1 VTLAVT
7 ERRKTM
13 KLKIEG
19 FIQKLQNN
27 QVGEELIESLY
38 HLSVDET
45 IQNLEQVQ
53 EVLHRSGNF
62 ELKYINNSLLIDNS
76 STSIEVLTLTA
87 PDEEIEII
95 SLKQLLVD
103 FAQEIFSLLN
113 SVWDKTTDKSLFS
126 FDEQTALVKLGKYL

>member
-1 VTLAVT
+1 M
-7 ERRKTM
+7 E
-13 KLKIEG
+13 LKIEG
-19 FIQKLQNN
+19 FIRKLQNN

-38 HLSVDET
+38 HLSVDES

-76 STSIEVLTLTA
+76 STSVEVLTLTA

-95 SLKQLLVD
+95 SLKQVLVD

>member
-1 VTLAVT
+1 MHI
-7 ERRKTM
+7 ER
-13 KLKIEG
+13 
-19 FIQKLQNN
+19 FVQKLQNN

-38 HLSVDET
+38 YLSVDES
-45 IQNLEQVQ
+45 IQNLEQVR

>member
-1 VTLAVT
+1 M
-7 ERRKTM
+7 E
-13 KLKIEG
+13 LKIGG
-19 FIQKLQNN
+19 FIRKLQNN
-27 QVGEELIESLY
+27 QVGEELIDSLY
-38 HLSVDET
+38 HLSVDES

-76 STSIEVLTLTA
+76 STSVEVLTLTA

-95 SLKQLLVD
+95 SLKQHLVD
-103 FAQEIFSLLN
+103 FAKEIFQLMN
-113 SVWDKTTDKSLFS
+113 SVWEKTIDKSLFS

>member
-1 VTLAVT
+1 
-7 ERRKTM
+7 M
-13 KLKIEG
+13 QIEL

-38 HLSVDET
+38 HLSVDES
-45 IQNLEQVQ
+45 IQNLKQVQ
-53 EVLHRSGNF
+53 ELLQRSGNF

-76 STSIEVLTLTA
+76 STSVEVLTLTA

-95 SLKQLLVD
+95 SSKQHLVD
-103 FAQEIFSLLN
+103 FAKEIFQLMN
-113 SVWDKTTDKSLFS
+113 SVWEKTIDKSLFS

>member
-1 VTLAVT
+1 MKMQI
-7 ERRKTM
+7 ER
-13 KLKIEG
+13 
-19 FIQKLQNN
+19 FVQKLQNN

-38 HLSVDET
+38 HLSVDES

-53 EVLHRSGNF
+53 ELLQRSGNF

-76 STSIEVLTLTA
+76 STSVEVLTLTA

-95 SLKQLLVD
+95 SLKQHLVD
-103 FAQEIFSLLN
+103 FAKEIFQLMN
-113 SVWDKTTDKSLFS
+113 SVCEKTIDKSLFS

>member
-1 VTLAVT
+1 M
-7 ERRKTM
+7 E
-13 KLKIEG
+13 LKIEG
-19 FIQKLQNN
+19 FIRKLQNN

-38 HLSVDET
+38 HLSVDES
-45 IQNLEQVQ
+45 IENLEQVQ

-76 STSIEVLTLTA
+76 STSVEVLALTA

-95 SLKQLLVD
+95 SLKQYLVD
-103 FAQEIFSLLN
+103 FAKEIFQLMN
-113 SVWDKTTDKSLFS
+113 SIWEKTIDKSLFS

>member
-1 VTLAVT
+1 MKMQI
-7 ERRKTM
+7 ER
-13 KLKIEG
+13 

-38 HLSVDET
+38 HLSVDES
-45 IQNLEQVQ
+45 IENLEQVQ

-76 STSIEVLTLTA
+76 STSVEVLTLTA

-95 SLKQLLVD
+95 SLKQHLVD
-103 FAQEIFSLLN
+103 FAKEIFQLMN
-113 SVWDKTTDKSLFS
+113 SIWEKTIDKSLFS

>member
-1 VTLAVT
+1 
-7 ERRKTM
+7 M
-13 KLKIEG
+13 KLQVEG
-19 FIQKLQNN
+19 FVQKLQKN

-76 STSIEVLTLTA
+76 STSVEVLTLTT

-95 SLKQLLVD
+95 SLKQYLVD
-103 FAQEIFSLLN
+103 FAKEIFQLMN
-113 SVWDKTTDKSLFS
+113 SIWEKTIDKSLFS

>member
-1 VTLAVT
+1 MKMQI
-7 ERRKTM
+7 ER
-13 KLKIEG
+13 
-19 FIQKLQNN
+19 FFQKLQNN

-38 HLSVDET
+38 HLSVDES

-53 EVLHRSGNF
+53 ELLQRSGNF

-76 STSIEVLTLTA
+76 STSVEVLTLTA

-95 SLKQLLVD
+95 SLKQHLVD
-103 FAQEIFSLLN
+103 FAKEIFQLMN
-113 SVWDKTTDKSLFS
+113 SVWEKTIDKSLFS

>member
-1 VTLAVT
+1 MKMHI
-7 ERRKTM
+7 ER
-13 KLKIEG
+13 
-19 FIQKLQNN
+19 FVQKLQNN

-38 HLSVDET
+38 YLSVDES
-45 IQNLEQVQ
+45 IQNLEQVR

>member
-1 VTLAVT
+1 M
-7 ERRKTM
+7 E
-13 KLKIEG
+13 LKIEG
-19 FIQKLQNN
+19 FIRKLQNN

-38 HLSVDET
+38 HLSVDES

-76 STSIEVLTLTA
+76 STSVEVLALTA

-95 SLKQLLVD
+95 SLKQYLVD
-103 FAQEIFSLLN
+103 FAKEIFQLMN
-113 SVWDKTTDKSLFS
+113 SIWEKTIDKSLFS

>member
-1 VTLAVT
+1 M
-7 ERRKTM
+7 E
-13 KLKIEG
+13 LKIEG
-19 FIQKLQNN
+19 FIRKLQNN

-38 HLSVDET
+38 HLSVDES

-76 STSIEVLTLTA
+76 STSVEVLTLTA

-95 SLKQLLVD
+95 SLKQYLVD
-103 FAQEIFSLLN
+103 FAKEIFQLMN
-113 SVWDKTTDKSLFS
+113 SIWEKND
-126 FDEQTALVKLGKYL
+126 

>member
-1 VTLAVT
+1 MKMHI
-7 ERRKTM
+7 ER
-13 KLKIEG
+13 
-19 FIQKLQNN
+19 FVQKLQNN

-38 HLSVDET
+38 HLSVDES
-45 IQNLEQVQ
+45 IQNLEQVR

-62 ELKYINNSLLIDNS
+62 ELKYIDNCLLIDNS

-87 PDEEIEII
+87 PDEEIKII

-103 FAQEIFSLLN
+103 FAQKIFSLLN
-113 SVWDKTTDKSLFS
+113 SIRDKTTDKSLFT

>member
-1 VTLAVT
+1 
-7 ERRKTM
+7 M
-13 KLKIEG
+13 KLQVEG
-19 FIQKLQNN
+19 FVQKLQNN

-76 STSIEVLTLTA
+76 STSVEVLTLTT

-95 SLKQLLVD
+95 SLKQHLVD
-103 FAQEIFSLLN
+103 FAKEIFQLMN
-113 SVWDKTTDKSLFS
+113 SVWEKTIDKSLFS

>member
-1 VTLAVT
+1 MKMQI
-7 ERRKTM
+7 ER
-13 KLKIEG
+13 
-19 FIQKLQNN
+19 FVQKLQNN

-38 HLSVDET
+38 HLSVDES
-45 IQNLEQVQ
+45 IQNLEQVR

-76 STSIEVLTLTA
+76 STSIEVFVLTA

-95 SLKQLLVD
+95 SLKQHLVA
-103 FAQEIFSLLN
+103 FAKEIFQLMN
-113 SVWDKTTDKSLFS
+113 SVWEKTVDKSLFS

>member
-1 VTLAVT
+1 MKMQI
-7 ERRKTM
+7 ER
-13 KLKIEG
+13 
-19 FIQKLQNN
+19 FVQKLQNN

-38 HLSVDET
+38 HLSVDES

-87 PDEEIEII
+87 PNEKIEII

>member
-1 VTLAVT
+1 
-7 ERRKTM
+7 M

>member
-1 VTLAVT
+1 MQI
-7 ERRKTM
+7 ER
-13 KLKIEG
+13 
-19 FIQKLQNN
+19 FVQKLQNN

-38 HLSVDET
+38 HLSVDES

-53 EVLHRSGNF
+53 ELLQRSGNF

-76 STSIEVLTLTA
+76 STSIEVLTLTT

>member
-1 VTLAVT
+1 MKMHI
-7 ERRKTM
+7 ER
-13 KLKIEG
+13 
-19 FIQKLQNN
+19 FVQKLQKN

-38 HLSVDET
+38 HLSVDES
-45 IQNLEQVQ
+45 IQNLEQVR

-76 STSIEVLTLTA
+76 NTSIEVLTLTA

>member
-1 VTLAVT
+1 MKMQI
-7 ERRKTM
+7 ER
-13 KLKIEG
+13 
-19 FIQKLQNN
+19 FFQKLQNN

-38 HLSVDET
+38 HLSVDES

-53 EVLHRSGNF
+53 ELLQCSGNF

-76 STSIEVLTLTA
+76 STSVEVLTLTA

-95 SLKQLLVD
+95 SLKQHLVD
-103 FAQEIFSLLN
+103 FAKEIFQLMN
-113 SVWDKTTDKSLFS
+113 SVWEKTIDKSLFS

>member
-1 VTLAVT
+1 MQI
-7 ERRKTM
+7 ER
-13 KLKIEG
+13 

-38 HLSVDET
+38 HLSVDES
-45 IQNLEQVQ
+45 IENLEQVQ

-76 STSIEVLTLTA
+76 STSVEVLTLTA

-95 SLKQLLVD
+95 SLKQHLVD
-103 FAQEIFSLLN
+103 FAKEIFQLMN
-113 SVWDKTTDKSLFS
+113 SIWEKTIDKSLFS

>member
-1 VTLAVT
+1 M
-7 ERRKTM
+7 E
-13 KLKIEG
+13 LKIEG
-19 FIQKLQNN
+19 FIRKLQNN

-38 HLSVDET
+38 HLSVDES
-45 IQNLEQVQ
+45 IQNLKQVQ

-76 STSIEVLTLTA
+76 STSVEVLTLTA

-95 SLKQLLVD
+95 SLKQHLVD

>member
-1 VTLAVT
+1 M
-7 ERRKTM
+7 E
-13 KLKIEG
+13 LKIEG
-19 FIQKLQNN
+19 FIRKLQNN

-38 HLSVDET
+38 HLSVDES
-45 IQNLEQVQ
+45 IQNLKQVE

-76 STSIEVLTLTA
+76 STSVEVLTLTA

-95 SLKQLLVD
+95 SLKQHLVD

>member
-1 VTLAVT
+1 
-7 ERRKTM
+7 M

-27 QVGEELIESLY
+27 RVGEELIESLY

-95 SLKQLLVD
+95 SLKQHLVD
-103 FAQEIFSLLN
+103 FAKGIFQLMN
-113 SVWDKTTDKSLFS
+113 SIWEKTIDKSLFS

>member
-1 VTLAVT
+1 MQI
-7 ERRKTM
+7 ER
-13 KLKIEG
+13 
-19 FIQKLQNN
+19 FFQKLQNN

-38 HLSVDET
+38 HLSVDES

-53 EVLHRSGNF
+53 ELLQRSGNF

-76 STSIEVLTLTA
+76 STSVEVLTLTA

-95 SLKQLLVD
+95 SLKQHLVD
-103 FAQEIFSLLN
+103 FAKEIFQLMN
-113 SVWDKTTDKSLFS
+113 SVWEKTIDKSLFS

>member
-1 VTLAVT
+1 MKMQI
-7 ERRKTM
+7 ER
-13 KLKIEG
+13 
-19 FIQKLQNN
+19 FVQKLQNT

-38 HLSVDET
+38 HLSVDES
-45 IQNLEQVQ
+45 IQNLEQVRK
-53 EVLHRSGNF
+53 VLHRSDNF
-62 ELKYINNSLLIDNS
+62 ELEYIDNCLLIDNS

-113 SVWDKTTDKSLFS
+113 SVWDKTVDKSLFS
-126 FDEQTALVKLGKYL
+126 FDEQTALVKLGKYP

>member
-1 VTLAVT
+1 MQI
-7 ERRKTM
+7 ER
-13 KLKIEG
+13 
-19 FIQKLQNN
+19 FFQKLQNN

-38 HLSVDET
+38 HLSVDES

-53 EVLHRSGNF
+53 EPLQRSGNF

-76 STSIEVLTLTA
+76 STSVEVLTLTA

-95 SLKQLLVD
+95 SLKQHLVD
-103 FAQEIFSLLN
+103 FAKEIFQLMN
-113 SVWDKTTDKSLFS
+113 SVWEKTIDKSLFS

>member
-1 VTLAVT
+1 M
-7 ERRKTM
+7 E
-13 KLKIEG
+13 LKIEG
-19 FIQKLQNN
+19 FIRKLQNN
-27 QVGEELIESLY
+27 QVGEGLIESLY
-38 HLSVDET
+38 HLSVDES

-76 STSIEVLTLTA
+76 STSVEVLTLTA

-95 SLKQLLVD
+95 SLKQYLVD
-103 FAQEIFSLLN
+103 FAKEIFQLMN
-113 SVWDKTTDKSLFS
+113 SIWEKTIDKSLFS

>member
-1 VTLAVT
+1 
-7 ERRKTM
+7 M
-13 KLKIEG
+13 KMHIEH
-19 FIQKLQNN
+19 FVQKLQNN

-38 HLSVDET
+38 HLSVDES
-45 IQNLEQVQ
+45 IQNLEQVR

-76 STSIEVLTLTA
+76 TTSIEILTLTA
-87 PDEEIEII
+87 PDEEIEIV

-103 FAQEIFSLLN
+103 FAQEIFYLLN

-126 FDEQTALVKLGKYL
+126 FDEQTAPVKVGKYL

>member
-1 VTLAVT
+1 
-7 ERRKTM
+7 M
-13 KLKIEG
+13 KLQVEG
-19 FIQKLQNN
+19 FVQKLQNN

-76 STSIEVLTLTA
+76 STSVEVLTLTT

-95 SLKQLLVD
+95 SLKQHLVD
-103 FAQEIFSLLN
+103 FAKEIFQLMN
-113 SVWDKTTDKSLFS
+113 SIWEKTIDKSLFS

>member
-1 VTLAVT
+1 MKMQI
-7 ERRKTM
+7 ER
-13 KLKIEG
+13 
-19 FIQKLQNN
+19 FVQKLQNN

-38 HLSVDET
+38 HLSVDES
-45 IQNLEQVQ
+45 IQNLEQVR
-53 EVLHRSGNF
+53 EVLHRSGKF

-113 SVWDKTTDKSLFS
+113 SVWDKTVDKSLFS

>member
-1 VTLAVT
+1 MHI
-7 ERRKTM
+7 ER
-13 KLKIEG
+13 
-19 FIQKLQNN
+19 FVQKLQKN

-38 HLSVDET
+38 HLSVDES
-45 IQNLEQVQ
+45 IQNLEQVR

-76 STSIEVLTLTA
+76 NTSIEVLTLTA

>member
-1 VTLAVT
+1 M
-7 ERRKTM
+7 E
-13 KLKIEG
+13 LKIEG
-19 FIQKLQNN
+19 FIRKLQNN

-38 HLSVDET
+38 HLSVDES

-76 STSIEVLTLTA
+76 STSVEVLTLTA

-95 SLKQLLVD
+95 SLKQYLVD
-103 FAQEIFSLLN
+103 FAKEIFQLIN
-113 SVWDKTTDKSLFS
+113 SVWEKTVDKSLFS

>member
-1 VTLAVT
+1 M
-7 ERRKTM
+7 E
-13 KLKIEG
+13 LKIEG
-19 FIQKLQNN
+19 FIRKLQNN

-38 HLSVDET
+38 HLSVDES

-76 STSIEVLTLTA
+76 STSVEVLTITA

-95 SLKQLLVD
+95 SLKQYLVD
-103 FAQEIFSLLN
+103 FAKEIFQLMN
-113 SVWDKTTDKSLFS
+113 SIWEKTIDKSLFS

>member
-1 VTLAVT
+1 MKMQI
-7 ERRKTM
+7 ER
-13 KLKIEG
+13 
-19 FIQKLQNN
+19 FVQKLQNN

-38 HLSVDET
+38 HLSVDES

-87 PDEEIEII
+87 PNEEIEII